1 MVEKNDFNKDNG
13 NIDTV
18 DSQKREGELSKIIGN
33 STIQVGTEGETLI
46 SPGTQFSDKIID
58 TPVAQIGGKATTD
71 PKVIEELSEKARNIT
86 KQFDI

>member
-33 STIQVGTEGETLI
+33 PTIQVGTE
-46 SPGTQFSDKIID
+46 
-58 TPVAQIGGKATTD
+58 
-71 PKVIEELSEKARNIT
+71 
-86 KQFDI
+86 